1 MAHNCIKR
9 FGAAFRGPAFAL
21 ACGAFLVQA
30 GAAGPVNYARPFEP
44 ATRPAFI
51 PLPPGAI
58 EPGGWLRDWCL
69 AAKDGYT
76 GHMDEVDDEF
86 RRAWAVDHQMT
97 GARLDWPN
105 GAWPYEGGGYWF
117 DGMVRLGY
125 ALHDD
130 ALIRQATNRMNVVVH
145 NMTTNSILFLWWLD
159 RNNPADRSSVGIS
172 TGWPLWACGLM
183 GRSLSGYYAASG
195 NPRILQ
201 TLQAAYNGDPEL
213 LRYPAGL
220 SNPWPA
226 FDTYAWTGNTTISNS
241 LNELVNSATNTGT
254 SAWDRY
260 TRMPNMAQ
268 GAEPND
274 HVVHFLE
281 CTTPWAMAY
290 LWTGNTNY
298 LQAALGWHD
307 LLARDSMQ
315 PSGVPVADEYYGPMG
330 AFRGTETCDVAGY
343 VWSQIMLLSVTGQG
357 RMADRVERA
366 FFNAGPATVTRDFKK
381 HVYFQSPN
389 RFANGSPDFP
399 NGPRAEGGT
408 YQTKHS
414 PLCCTAA
421 LNRIVPWYVTHMWMA
436 TNDNGLAAT
445 CYGPCKVTA
454 LVADRVPVAIS
465 CSTDYPFGETI
476 DMTVSLAQAA
486 AFPLSFHIPGWCTNS
501 ELRVNG
507 AVAAAEQ
514 DALGFVRVS
523 RLWQSNDT
531 VRLSFPMT
539 ARVETGHDYN
549 ASGAPYAS
557 VSYGPLLFAR
567 AIPETTD
574 ANTPDPSAR
583 WKFALDVQD
592 PNITVTR
599 QPLPT
604 TWDWPLDAPLK
615 LQIHAVAADWNPAA
629 GAPSLPGQPVL
640 KQSPS
645 ETITLVPYGCTKF
658 RISMF
663 PVTAPAAVTEF
674 DAALLI
680 DSHRTT
686 NITAAADAALGTV
699 INAGR
704 IIKAGDARLTLTN
717 ACLFNGTEEVQ
728 AGTLALGDGACELP
742 AALRGAA
749 GLAFWVD
756 ANRNVATASDG
767 TVTNW
772 SDAREAEGGT
782 SYLRARPY
790 GSEPAP
796 TLVTGGDDVAGLK
809 LVDFGAFPSG
819 KWLQWQNAGGY
830 RNAIGNIR
838 AVFLAVSC
846 TNGTG
851 FLLGDWT
858 GSGWGGNYC
867 FHVGGSFTDGLDATW
882 WYTGQSPDLDPVR
895 WGLTFVEGVLTEGT
909 RQPIPHTATVMSVQ
923 TVSGVLASDF
933 CNDRNLKSGNWGVP
947 ADRQGGGR
955 IGEALIYTA
964 ELTEGQR
971 KQVEAYLM
979 KKWLRKPLGAVRV
992 AQGATL
998 ELSAAPCPPNLSKV
1012 TGAGTVAVSGAGRV
1026 TLPDLADI
1034 ALPPLRL
1041 AAGTSAGGG
1050 LCQRPGQPFALEGGA
1065 AYEVSGGVCARTAQP
1080 DAALALK
1087 TGDGVLTVP
1096 ALPSDV
1102 TRVEVDGGT
1111 LRLSPPLPGTP
1122 GTLADALENGSFETR
1137 DPGRSPNENGLI
1149 YIQDQTDSGWTYT
1162 FGASGTGNCGL
1173 ALAGSAFCNRQPPDG
1188 DWVLF
1193 LVNDC
1198 AVERGFAAPA
1208 AGRYEIAFRTAAPM
1222 NCDWTWHIYQVLV
1235 DGTNVIGSIR
1245 TSETG
1250 FERVVCRT
1258 PALAAGAHTLCFR
1271 GLKEAGMNRLSLVD
1285 AVELRPCSEPD
1296 EVAVP
1301 NGGFEAPTLLTEIS
1315 SSERPYAYFQ
1325 HEPAGAGWSF
1335 SGTYTGTTEGYGT
1348 WRHTGMDEGG
1358 HAAVVNS
1365 LASGSMS
1372 VPLTF
1377 PSAGHY
1383 RITFRAAC
1391 RTARYSAYYN
1401 TWGGG
1406 DNAFSITLGGV
1417 EAARLN
1423 AATGYFTE
1431 HTCTLPPV
1439 ASGALTQTLAF
1450 QTVSGGFATALIDD
1464 VRVFRMPALAN
1475 PGFEDVTEAG
1485 IGWTFVRGA
1494 VECGITT
1501 PGEHSWTI
1509 TSPEGQRCLVMA
1521 NNGSASQSVTFATA
1535 GTYELSF
1542 LAAQSPTTA
1551 AGHAF
1556 EITFG
1561 GMRVGSVRTAD
1572 TAFRRYAFRLP
1583 YAEAGKAYGLVV
1595 QGLNSGVGWTA
1606 SLLDS
1611 VILRKADAEPAA
1623 FDGKAFAGTFVSLA
1637 SGTWLELDYGGV
1649 VELGGLSYGGVQR
1662 TGTLCATNAP
1672 FIRGAGGVFVKPKGA
1687 ALMLR

>member
-1 MAHNCIKR
+1 MFTKNKR
-9 FGAAFRGPAFAL
+9 TTYLRVVVGGLAL
-21 ACGAFLVQA
+21 AV
-30 GAAGPVNYARPFEP
+30 AAAAQGQVNYARPFEP
-44 ATRPAFI
+44 PTRPAFI
-51 PLPPGAI
+51 PLPPGAV

-69 AAKDGYT
+69 AARDGYT

-86 RRAWAVDHQMT
+86 KRAWAVDHQMT

-130 ALIRQATNRMNVVVH
+130 ALIQQATNRMNVVVH

-159 RNNPADRSSVGIS
+159 RTNAADRSSVGIS
-172 TGWPLWACGLM
+172 SGWPLWACGLM

-195 NPRILQ
+195 KPDILQ
-201 TLQAAYNGDPEL
+201 ALQTAYNGDPEL
-213 LRYPAGL
+213 LKYPAGM

-226 FDTYAWTGNTTISNS
+226 FDTYTWTGNAAISNS
-241 LNELVNSATNTGT
+241 LASLFTNNVINTGV

-260 TRMPNMAQ
+260 SRMPNMTP

-281 CTTPWAMAY
+281 STTPWAMAY
-290 LWTGNTNY
+290 LWTGNSSY

-315 PSGVPVADEYYGPMG
+315 PSGVPVADEYYGPTG

-343 VWSQIMLLSVTGQG
+343 VWSQIMLLGVTGEG
-357 RMADRVERA
+357 RMADRAERA
-366 FFNAGPATVTRDFKK
+366 FFNAGPATVTRDFQR

-389 RFANGSPDFP
+389 RFVYGSPDFP
-399 NGPRAEGGT
+399 NGPRAEGGS

-436 TNDNGLAAT
+436 TYDNGLAAT

-454 LVADRVPVAIS
+454 LVADRVPVVITCA
-465 CSTDYPFGETI
+465 TDYPFGDTI
-476 DMTVSLAQAA
+476 DLTVTPAQEAL
-486 AFPLSFHIPGWCTNS
+486 FPLSFHIPGWCANP

-507 AVAAAEQ
+507 SVVVAEQ
-514 DALGFVRVS
+514 DAHGFVCVS
-523 RLWQSNDT
+523 RSWKSGDT

-539 ARVETGHDYN
+539 ARVETGRDYN
-549 ASGAPYAS
+549 ALNAPFAA

-567 AIPETTD
+567 AIPDTTD

-583 WKFALDVQD
+583 WKFALDIQD
-592 PNITVTR
+592 PAITVTR
-599 QPLPT
+599 QSLPT
-604 TWDWPLDAPLK
+604 KWDWPLDAPLK
-615 LQIHAVAADWNPAA
+615 LQIHAVAADWNPDP
-629 GAPSLPGQPVL
+629 GAPKLPHQPVV

-663 PVTAPAAVTEF
+663 PVTAATNATALS
-674 DAALLI
+674 DSALLI
-680 DSHRTT
+680 DAHRTT
-686 NITAAADAALGTV
+686 NITVTVDSALGTV

-704 IIKAGDARLTLTN
+704 IIKTGDARLTVTN
-717 ACLFNGTEEVQ
+717 AFLVSGTEEVRS
-728 AGTLALGDGACELP
+728 GTLELGDGIGDLP
-742 AALRGAA
+742 EALRGGA

-756 ANRNVATASDG
+756 ANRNVATALDG

-772 SDAREAEGGT
+772 SDVREAEGG
-782 SYLRARPY
+782 SAYPSARPY

-796 TLVTGGDDVAGLK
+796 SLVTGGSDVAGLR

-830 RNAIGNIR
+830 RSAISGIR

-882 WYTGQSPDLDPVR
+882 WYPGESPDLYPVR
-895 WGLTFVEGVLTEGT
+895 WGLTFVDGILTDGMS
-909 RQPIPHTATVMSVQ
+909 QLIPHTATVLSVQ
-923 TVSGVLASDF
+923 TVSGVLASNF

-955 IGEALIYTA
+955 IGEALIYTS
-964 ELTEGQR
+964 ELTESQR

-979 KKWLRKPLGAVRV
+979 KKWLRKPLGEVRV

-998 ELSAAPCPPNLSKV
+998 AMSTTCPPDLSKV
-1012 TGAGTVAVSGAGRV
+1012 TGAGIVEVSGTGHV
-1026 TLPDLADI
+1026 TLPDVADI
-1034 ALPPLRL
+1034 AVPSVRL
-1041 AAGTSAGGG
+1041 ASGVSASGG
-1050 LCQRPGQPFALEGGA
+1050 LCQRPGQPFALTGGA
-1065 AYEVSGGVCARTAQP
+1065 AYEVTGGVCTRTT
-1080 DAALALK
+1080 AADGTLVSK
-1087 TGDGVLTVP
+1087 TGSGLLTASSIDEGVSHISVN
-1096 ALPSDV
+1096 
-1102 TRVEVDGGT
+1102 GGT

-1122 GTLADALENGSFETR
+1122 SVLADALVNGSFELH
-1137 DPGRSPNENGLI
+1137 DASRSPDENGLI
-1149 YIQDQTDSGWTYT
+1149 YIQNLTDTGWTYT

-1173 ALAGSAFCNRQPPDG
+1173 ALTGSAFCKKQPPEG

-1198 AVERGFAAPA
+1198 DVTRSFTAPVS
-1208 AGRYEIAFRTAAPM
+1208 GRYEIAFRTAATV
-1222 NCDWTWHIYQVLV
+1222 NSDWMWHVYQVRV
-1235 DGTNVIGSIR
+1235 DGTNIVGSIR
-1245 TSETG
+1245 TSSQD
-1250 FERVVCRT
+1250 FDRVVCRT
-1258 PALAAGAHTLCFR
+1258 PALSAGPHTLSFR
-1271 GLKEAGMNRLSLVD
+1271 GLKEAGMNRVSLVD
-1285 AVELRPCSEPD
+1285 AVELRPCGEPD
-1296 EVAVP
+1296 EVEVP
-1301 NGGFEAPTLLTEIS
+1301 NGGFEAPTLLAEIS
-1315 SSERPYAYFQ
+1315 SPERPYAYFQ
-1325 HEPAGAGWSF
+1325 HEPTGAGWTF

-1348 WRHTGMDEGG
+1348 WRYTGMDEGG
-1358 HAAVVNS
+1358 HAAVINS
-1365 LASGSMS
+1365 LAGGSMS

-1377 PSAGHY
+1377 PAAGRY

-1391 RTARYSAYYN
+1391 RTARYSGYYN
-1401 TWGGG
+1401 TWSGGG
-1406 DNAFSITLGGV
+1406 NVSDNAFSITLGGV
-1417 EAARLN
+1417 EAARVN
-1423 AATGYFTE
+1423 AATGYFTDY
-1431 HTCTLPPV
+1431 TFILPPV

-1464 VRVFRMPALAN
+1464 VRVFRLPPLAN
-1475 PGFEDVTEAG
+1475 PGFEDVTTEG
-1485 IGWTFVRGA
+1485 IGWTFDRGDW
-1494 VECGITT
+1494 ECGITT
-1501 PGEHSWTI
+1501 PGEYSWTV

-1521 NNGSASQSVTFATA
+1521 RQGSVRQNVTFGTS

-1542 LAAQSPTTA
+1542 LAAQSPNVA
-1551 AGHAF
+1551 PGHDFAV
-1556 EITFG
+1556 TFD
-1561 GMRVGSVRTAD
+1561 GMQVGTVRTMD
-1572 TAFRRYAFRLP
+1572 TTFRRYAFRLP
-1583 YAEAGKAYGLVV
+1583 YVEAGRAYGLLL
-1595 QGLNSGVGWTA
+1595 QGLNSGGGWTA
-1606 SLLDS
+1606 SLVDK

-1623 FDGKAFAGTFVSLA
+1623 FDRKAFAEAAVSLA
-1637 SGTWLELDYGGV
+1637 AGCKLELDYAGI
-1649 VELGGLSYGGVQR
+1649 VELDGLSYDGVPR
-1662 TGTLCATNAP
+1662 TGSLNAVNTP
-1672 FIRGAGGVFVKPKGA
+1672 FIRGAGSVLIKPKGA
-1687 ALMLR
+1687 VLLLR